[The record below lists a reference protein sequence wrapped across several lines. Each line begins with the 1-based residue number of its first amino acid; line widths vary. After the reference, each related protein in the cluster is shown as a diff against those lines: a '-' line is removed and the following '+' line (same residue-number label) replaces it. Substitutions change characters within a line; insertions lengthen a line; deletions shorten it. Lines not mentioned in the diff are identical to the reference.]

1 MSHLHDTVS
10 PDAREQTHPLV
21 LVVEDHDDTRE
32 MLELLLGIFGCRVIA
47 AGNGEQA
54 VTLAEQTHPD
64 LILMDMNIPL
74 LDGLT
79 VTRIIR
85 AQAALNRVPIV
96 AVTGFDT
103 PKHHAAA
110 LKAGCNYCIAKP
122 IDLDLLE
129 ELVKRLT
136 RPTSRNQYSPAARSR
151 GPICSYHLQ

>member
-10 PDAREQTHPLV
+10 ADAREQTRPLV

-54 VTLAEQTHPD
+54 VKLAEQTHPD

-85 AQAALNRVPIV
+85 AQAALNHVPIV
-96 AVTGFDT
+96 ALTGFDT

-110 LKAGCNYCIAKP
+110 LKAGCNYCLAKP

-136 RPTSRNQYSPAARSR
+136 HATPRNRYSLAPRARGAIRP
-151 GPICSYHLQ
+151 YHLQ